1 MEVHHHPHVSDS
13 HRKKNFKEYFLEF
26 LMIFLAVTLGFFAE
40 NIRQNISDKEHVQLL
55 CEQLVHDLKK
65 DTAALN
71 KNISLENIFT
81 QKEDSLFYLLQQPIA
96 KADLKKMQ
104 ELILDCY
111 NVTIFRASTGAIT
124 EIKNELQLKQLSN
137 SKIMSYITDYESEL
151 SKLRYMENY
160 QQQNERQYIQT
171 FIIAHFTAANI
182 RSSSTSAFN
191 NHVID
196 AQVRNLTQNDMTQLS
211 VSLEDIET
219 YDKIFITNYSKT
231 KETAERLMNYV
242 TDEFDLQKKQ

>member
-1 MEVHHHPHVSDS
+1 MEVHHHPDLH
-13 HRKKNFKEYFLEF
+13 HKKKNFKEYFLEF

-40 NIRQNISDKEHVQLL
+40 NIRENISDEEHVQLL
-55 CEQLVHDLKK
+55 CEQLVNDLKK

-71 KNISLENIFT
+71 KNISLENFFT
-81 QKEDSLFYLLQQPIA
+81 RKEDSLFYLLQQPKG

-137 SKIMSYITDYESEL
+137 SKIMSYITDYESDL
-151 SKLRYMENY
+151 SRLQYMENY
-160 QQQNERQYIQT
+160 QQQNERQYTQA
-171 FIIAHFTAANI
+171 FIIAHFTPGNL
-182 RSSSTSAFN
+182 RSAPTSGFN
-191 NHVID
+191 NHVTD

-211 VSLEDIET
+211 VSLEEIET
-219 YDKIFITNYSKT
+219 YDKIFITIYSRT
-231 KETAERLMNYV
+231 KETAERLMSYA

>member
-1 MEVHHHPHVSDS
+1 MEVHHHPHVE
-13 HRKKNFKEYFLEF
+13 KKNFKEYFLEF
-26 LMIFLAVTLGFFAE
+26 LMIFLAVTLGFIAE
-40 NIRQNISDKEHVQLL
+40 NIRENISDKQHVQLL
-55 CEQLVHDLKK
+55 CGQLVNDLKK

-81 QKEDSLFYLLQQPIA
+81 RKEDSLFYLLQQPIA

-137 SKIMSYITDYESEL
+137 SKIMSYITDYETKL
-151 SKLRYMENY
+151 SRLQYMENY
-160 QQQNERQYIQT
+160 QQQNEREYIQT
-171 FIIAHFTAANI
+171 FIIAHFTPANM
-182 RSSSTSAFN
+182 RSAPTSGFN

-196 AQVRNLTQNDMTQLS
+196 AQIRNFNQNDMTQLS
-211 VSLEDIET
+211 VSLEEIET
-219 YDKIFITNYSKT
+219 YDKIFISNYSKT
-231 KETAERLMNYV
+231 KETAERLMDYV

>member
-1 MEVHHHPHVSDS
+1 MEVHHHPNVE
-13 HRKKNFKEYFLEF
+13 KKGFKEYFLEF

-40 NIRQNISDKEHVQLL
+40 NIRENISDKEHVQLL
-55 CEQLVHDLKK
+55 SEQLVNDLKK

-71 KNISLENIFT
+71 KNILLETLFT
-81 QKEDSLFYLLQQPIA
+81 RKEDSLFYLLQQPIG

-124 EIKNELQLKQLSN
+124 EIKKELNLKQLSK
-137 SKIMSYITDYESEL
+137 SKIMSYITDYESDL
-151 SKLRYMENY
+151 SRLQYMENY
-160 QQQNERQYIQT
+160 QRQNERQYTET
-171 FIIAHFTAANI
+171 FIIAHFTPANM
-182 RSSSTSAFN
+182 RSALTSGFN
-191 NHVID
+191 SHVTD

-211 VSLEDIET
+211 VSLEDIEA

-242 TDEFDLQKKQ
+242 TNEFDLQKKQ

>member
-1 MEVHHHPHVSDS
+1 MKMEVHHHPNVE
-13 HRKKNFKEYFLEF
+13 KKGFKEYFLEF

-40 NIRQNISDKEHVQLL
+40 NIRENISDKEHVQLL
-55 CEQLVHDLKK
+55 SEQLVNDLKK

-71 KNISLENIFT
+71 KNILLETLFT
-81 QKEDSLFYLLQQPIA
+81 RKEDSLFYLLQQPIG

-124 EIKNELQLKQLSN
+124 EIKKELNLKQLSK
-137 SKIMSYITDYESEL
+137 SKIMSYITDYESDL
-151 SKLRYMENY
+151 SRLQYMENY
-160 QQQNERQYIQT
+160 QQQNERQYTET
-171 FIIAHFTAANI
+171 FIIAHFTPANM
-182 RSSSTSAFN
+182 RSALTSGFN
-191 NHVID
+191 NHVTD

-211 VSLEDIET
+211 VSLEDIEA

-242 TDEFDLQKKQ
+242 TNEFDLQKKQ

>member
-1 MEVHHHPHVSDS
+1 MEVHHHPDINHK
-13 HRKKNFKEYFLEF
+13 KKNFKEYFLEF
-26 LMIFLAVTLGFFAE
+26 LMIFLAVTMGFIAE
-40 NIRQNISDKEHVQLL
+40 NIRENISDKEHVQLL
-55 CEQLVHDLKK
+55 CEQLVNDLKK

-71 KNISLENIFT
+71 KNISLETIFT
-81 QKEDSLFYLLQQPIA
+81 RKEDSLFYLLQQPIG

-104 ELILDCY
+104 ELILDCF

-124 EIKNELQLKQLSN
+124 EIKNELHLKQLSN
-137 SKIMSYITDYESEL
+137 SKIMSYITDYESDL
-151 SKLRYMENY
+151 SRLRYMENY
-160 QQQNERQYIQT
+160 QQQNERQYTQT
-171 FIIAHFTAANI
+171 FIIAHFTPANM
-182 RSSSTSAFN
+182 RSSLTNTSDFN

-211 VSLEDIET
+211 VSLEDIQT

-231 KETAERLMNYV
+231 KETAERLMDYV

>member
-1 MEVHHHPHVSDS
+1 MEVHHHPNVE
-13 HRKKNFKEYFLEF
+13 KKGFKEYFLEF
-26 LMIFLAVTLGFFAE
+26 LMIFLAVTLGFIAE
-40 NIRQNISDKEHVQLL
+40 NIRENISDKEHVQLL
-55 CEQLVHDLKK
+55 SEQLVNDLKK

-71 KNISLENIFT
+71 KNILLETLFT
-81 QKEDSLFYLLQQPIA
+81 RKEDSLFYLLQQPIG

-124 EIKNELQLKQLSN
+124 EIKKELNLKQLSK
-137 SKIMSYITDYESEL
+137 SKIMSYITDYESDL
-151 SKLRYMENY
+151 SRLQYMENY
-160 QQQNERQYIQT
+160 QRQNERQYTET
-171 FIIAHFTAANI
+171 FIIAHFTPANM
-182 RSSSTSAFN
+182 RSALTSGFN
-191 NHVID
+191 SHVTD

-211 VSLEDIET
+211 VSLEDIEA

-242 TDEFDLQKKQ
+242 TNEFDLQKKQ

>member
-1 MEVHHHPHVSDS
+1 MEVHHHPHVE
-13 HRKKNFKEYFLEF
+13 KKNFKEYFLEF

-40 NIRQNISDKEHVQLL
+40 NIRENISDEEHVQLL
-55 CEQLVHDLKK
+55 CEQLVNDLKK

-71 KNISLENIFT
+71 KNISLETIFVR
-81 QKEDSLFYLLQQPIA
+81 KEDTLFYLLQQPIA

-124 EIKNELQLKQLSN
+124 EIRNELQLKQLSN
-137 SKIMSYITDYESEL
+137 SKIMSYITDYESDL
-151 SKLRYMENY
+151 SRLRYMENY

-171 FIIAHFTAANI
+171 FIIAHFTPANI
-182 RSSSTSAFN
+182 RSSTTSGFN

-196 AQVRNLTQNDMTQLS
+196 AQVRNLTQNDLTQLS
-211 VSLEDIET
+211 VSLQDIET
-219 YDKIFITNYSKT
+219 YDKIFISNYSKT
-231 KETAERLMNYV
+231 KETAERLMDYV

>member
-1 MEVHHHPHVSDS
+1 MEVHHHPHVE
-13 HRKKNFKEYFLEF
+13 KKNFKEYFLEF

-40 NIRQNISDKEHVQLL
+40 NIRENISDKEHVQLL
-55 CEQLVHDLKK
+55 SEQLVNDLKK

-71 KNISLENIFT
+71 KNISLETLFT
-81 QKEDSLFYLLQQPIA
+81 RKEDSLFYLLQQPIG

-124 EIKNELQLKQLSN
+124 EIKKELNLKQLSK
-137 SKIMSYITDYESEL
+137 SKIMSYITDYESDL
-151 SKLRYMENY
+151 SRLQYMENY
-160 QQQNERQYIQT
+160 QQQNERQYTET
-171 FIIAHFTAANI
+171 FIIAHFTPANM
-182 RSSSTSAFN
+182 RSALTSGFN
-191 NHVID
+191 NHVTD
-196 AQVRNLTQNDMTQLS
+196 AQLRNLTQHEMTQLS
-211 VSLEDIET
+211 VSLEDIEA

-242 TDEFDLQKKQ
+242 TNEFDLQKKQ

>member
-1 MEVHHHPHVSDS
+1 MEVHHHPHVE
-13 HRKKNFKEYFLEF
+13 KKNFKEYFLEF

-40 NIRQNISDKEHVQLL
+40 NIRENISDKEHVQLL
-55 CEQLVHDLKK
+55 SEQLVNDLKK

-71 KNISLENIFT
+71 KNISLETLFT
-81 QKEDSLFYLLQQPIA
+81 RKEDSLFYLLQQPIG

-124 EIKNELQLKQLSN
+124 EIKNELNLKQLSK
-137 SKIMSYITDYESEL
+137 SKIMSYITDYESDL
-151 SKLRYMENY
+151 SRLQYMENY
-160 QQQNERQYIQT
+160 QQQNERHYTQT
-171 FIIAHFTAANI
+171 FIIAHFTPANM
-182 RSSSTSAFN
+182 RSGLTSGFN
-191 NHVID
+191 NHVTD

-211 VSLEDIET
+211 VSLEDIEA
-219 YDKIFITNYSKT
+219 YDKIFIINYSKT

-242 TDEFDLQKKQ
+242 TDEFDLQKEQ

>member
-1 MEVHHHPHVSDS
+1 MEVHHHPDLQHK
-13 HRKKNFKEYFLEF
+13 KKNFKEYFLEF

-40 NIRQNISDKEHVQLL
+40 NIRENISDEEHVQLL
-55 CEQLVHDLKK
+55 CEQLVNDLKK

-71 KNISLENIFT
+71 KNISLETFFT
-81 QKEDSLFYLLQQPIA
+81 RKEDSLFYLLQQPKG

-137 SKIMSYITDYESEL
+137 SKIMSYITDYESDL
-151 SKLRYMENY
+151 SRLQYMENY
-160 QQQNERQYIQT
+160 QQQNERQYTQA
-171 FIIAHFTAANI
+171 FIIAHFTPGNL
-182 RSSSTSAFN
+182 RSAPTSGFN
-191 NHVID
+191 NHITD
-196 AQVRNLTQNDMTQLS
+196 ARIRNLTQNDMTQLS
-211 VSLEDIET
+211 VSLEEIET
-219 YDKIFITNYSKT
+219 YDKIFITIYSRT
-231 KETAERLMNYV
+231 KETAERLMSYA